1 MKFYLIIFI
10 TTLFA
15 ISFSSCDPKAKYKDE
30 ISKLDSTLTVLDSAE
45 IRYRA
50 VPADSISGFY
60 AKIKLE
66 MKLIAEVYEG
76 EMDKDRAFL
85 LSQYRDIPNF
95 IKNFPQV
102 YGELIRE
109 LEKSKTQIQSLK
121 KALEEGAG
129 KDSMGNKINKEY
141 AIKYS
146 NDECTIAAQV
156 VAQIDKIEEKFPESL
171 ERYNELYP
179 QLSGFFDSLR
189 TIQAE
194 QTLLNSGG
202 TQ

>member
-1 MKFYLIIFI
+1 MKFYPVILIIS
-10 TTLFA
+10 LFA
-15 ISFSSCDPKAKYKDE
+15 VSLSSCDPKAKYKEE
-30 ISKLDSTLTVLDSAE
+30 ISKLDSTLVVLEAAE
-45 IRYRA
+45 VRYRA
-50 VPADSISGFY
+50 IPADSISGFY

-66 MKLIAEVYEG
+66 MKLISELYKG

-85 LSQYRDIPNF
+85 LSQYRDIPNY

-102 YGELIRE
+102 YGDLIRE
-109 LEKSKTQIQSLK
+109 LEKSKTQIMALK

-146 NDECTIAAQV
+146 NDECTIAGQV
-156 VAQIDKIEEKFPESL
+156 VSQIDKIQEKFPESL
-171 ERYNELYP
+171 KRYDELDP

-202 TQ
+202 SQ

>member
-1 MKFYLIIFI
+1 MKYFSIILFI
-10 TTLFA
+10 SIIGIAL
-15 ISFSSCDPKAKYKDE
+15 SSCDPKTRYKEE
-30 ISKLDSTLTVLDSAE
+30 IARLDSTLTVLDSAE

-66 MKLIAEVYEG
+66 MKLIADVYEG

-85 LSQYRDIPNF
+85 LSQYRDIPNY

-102 YGELIRE
+102 YGDLIRE
-109 LEKSKTQIQSLK
+109 LEKSRTQIQSLK

-156 VAQIDKIEEKFPESL
+156 VAQIDKMEEKFPESL